1 RRARRLSSARYL
13 SMTFPEA
20 PLDPAAS
27 DPRTLPETRI
37 DRGESHEAKYGD
49 VCAGPRRVAWRL
61 VLVAARWAP
70 PGRRARRAHA
80 DADGAR
86 GPRAPRA
93 CRRGP
98 GAARPGRGGLSGGGR
113 DHACRARRARLR
125 RDGDQRRGGE
135 SRRTAFTSD
144 VGGFG
149 RS

>member
-1 RRARRLSSARYL
+1 
-13 SMTFPEA
+13 MTFPEA

-27 DPRTLPETRI
+27 DPRTCYVPSERLRRAPALDVRPCRRRSL

-98 GAARPGRGGLSGGGR
+98 GAARPGRGGLSGGGSTP
-113 DHACRARRARLR
+113 ACPARRARLR
-125 RDGDQRRGGE
+125 PGAQLGPAGQTRQ
-135 SRRTAFTSD
+135 TAFIFD
-144 VGGFG
+144 V
-149 RS
+149 